1 MFTLTYIE
9 SKPFQQLEVEP
20 GVWFYMNHFKQ
31 HKEHAAH
38 FHNYLELAFIL
49 SGTARHLTVG
59 GESLLTAGSVI
70 VVPRG
75 AWHAYSDCQ
84 GLELVNCL
92 FSPQMLGREL
102 AWLADDE
109 ELGALFG
116 LRQANGIHEVVK
128 IDLESAR
135 LTQLR
140 AQLERLKQAYEQGH
154 HRTLL
159 VSYLLESL
167 ELLREPIASQWEA
180 LAESD
185 AFIPV
190 VARAIELFHRSMEAD
205 WTLEDLAAQL
215 QLNPS
220 YLIRLFRNQVGTPP
234 MKYLARERA
243 KRAAN
248 LLLSTKLRVGEIGIQ
263 VGWADPKIFAR
274 NFRQHYG
281 MRASDYRKQM
291 LGLLRLE

>member
-1 MFTLTYIE
+1 MLTFTHIE
-9 SKPFQQLEVEP
+9 SEPFQQLEVEP

-31 HKEHAAH
+31 HQEHAAH

-49 SGTARHLTVG
+49 SGTARHMTVV
-59 GESLLTAGSVI
+59 GESWLSAGAVI

-75 AWHAYSDCQ
+75 SWHAYSDCQ
-84 GLELVNCL
+84 DLEIVNCL

-102 AWLADDE
+102 AWLVNDE

-116 LRQANGIHEVVK
+116 LRQAGGLQEVVK
-128 IDLESAR
+128 IDLVETH

-140 AQLERLKQAYEQGH
+140 AQLLRLKEAYEQGR

-159 VSYLLESL
+159 VCYLLEGL
-167 ELLREPIASQWEA
+167 ELLRDPIALQWQTLTEG
-180 LAESD
+180 D
-185 AFIPV
+185 ACSPV
-190 VARAIELFHRSMEAD
+190 VARAIELFHRSLDVD
-205 WTLEDLAAQL
+205 WTLEDLAVQL
-215 QLNPS
+215 KLNPS
-220 YLIRLFRNQVGTPP
+220 YLIRLFRNQIGMPP

-248 LLLSTKLRVGEIGIQ
+248 LLLSTSLRIGEIGIN
-263 VGWADPKIFAR
+263 VGWSDPKVFAR

-291 LGLLRLE
+291 LGVVKL